1 MSTVLGACHALE
13 VTDGIDRK
21 TNAPDPGLIYE
32 NSNEFEH
39 YGIELDFQ
47 KSTKRAILFSN
58 FSYLHEANSVSSSDT
73 SQALSPEYIFAFG
86 GNYTVSQSQQIG
98 LSYEYKSE
106 RKVASGEKSLKASHL
121 VNINYQYQH
130 DNLQFFVT
138 LNNILESEIREPD
151 VNKTDFTLQAKPDTI
166 SVITGIKATF

>member
-1 MSTVLGACHALE
+1 MKTCIINKRSLQQHDSNKTASDKAGA
-13 VTDGIDRK
+13 IQ
-21 TNAPDPGLIYE
+21 Y
-32 NSNEFEH
+32 
-39 YGIELDFQ
+39 
-47 KSTKRAILFSN
+47 
-58 FSYLHEANSVSSSDT
+58 
-73 SQALSPEYIFAFG
+73 FAFG